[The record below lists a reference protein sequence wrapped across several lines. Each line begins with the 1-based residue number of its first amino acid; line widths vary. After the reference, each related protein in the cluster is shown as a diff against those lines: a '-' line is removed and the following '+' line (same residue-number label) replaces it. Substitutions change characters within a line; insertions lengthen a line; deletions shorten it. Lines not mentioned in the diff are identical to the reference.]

1 MAGKSR
7 PKPLN
12 VYLYIPNIIG
22 YLRILMNCVAFAVC
36 FVDKKLFSLL
46 YFVSSKALASCDVW
60 LLYSSF
66 AHHTAIGT
74 ITGHQLVQCCGMTE
88 FDGICNPIGRKH
100 TGGAAGKR
108 FSSVQANIFL
118 NNESGSGKT
127 RVRELCIKGLAL
139 PACWL
144 FFHRPG
150 LVFLSLLALDI
161 SSHWLQM
168 YSTFLVGKTSHKD
181 VKDSS
186 SWLFRLYYGNR
197 MFMGY
202 CCVSC
207 EVLYITLFLLARKET
222 ESLIDVLV
230 NTATASWIYLVLLAL
245 LLFGW
250 AIKQFVNVIQMKT
263 AADACVLYDMNKKQ

>member
-1 MAGKSR
+1 MLGDAGNTIQLTNFCS
-7 PKPLN
+7 
-12 VYLYIPNIIG
+12 VYHFIMSMITLASPE
-22 YLRILMNCVAFAVC
+22 F
-36 FVDKKLFSLL
+36 F
-46 YFVSSKALASCDVW
+46 KALASCDVW
-60 LLYSSF
+60 LLCTSF
-66 AHHTAIGT
+66 ARHTAMGT
-74 ITGHQLVQCCGMTE
+74 ITGHQLVECYGMTE
-88 FDGICNPIGRKH
+88 FDGICNPIGGKH
-100 TGGAAGKR
+100 RGGTVGKP
-108 FSSVQANIFL
+108 FSAVQANIFL
-118 NNESGSGKT
+118 NNESGSDKT
-127 RVRELCIKGLAL
+127 GVRELCIKASTFGAVLDMVTDRVST
-139 PACWL
+139 ACL
-144 FFHRPG
+144 LVILSQVYRPG

-230 NTATASWIYLVLLAL
+230 NTATASWIYLILLAL